1 MQQTKGGRRLQPSH
15 RRRPGRGRLILI
27 PILLVLAAALAVGG
41 LWLFRQPNGSPQQP
55 SSAAPAGSGGVQSGG
70 EQPEAG
76 PETAPPDQSL
86 PPEAQ
91 QPAAEETDPVQS
103 RAEELLGEMSL
114 RDKVFQLFIVTPE
127 QLTGVPSP
135 VTQTGDTSRQ
145 AIQANPVG
153 GIIYFADNL
162 QSRDQCQAML
172 SGLQEASPLGLFLSV
187 DEEGGTVARLGS
199 NPAMGTTDFGDMA
212 DIGASGD
219 PEQAYQVGATIGGE
233 LLELGFNLDF
243 APVADV
249 YSNPDNPVIGR
260 RAFSSDPEVA
270 AEMVAACVEGF
281 GDSGILCT
289 LKHFPGHGDT
299 ATDSHYGAARSDK
312 TLEELE
318 CCEFLPFQA
327 GIQAGAGLVMVGHIS
342 LPAVTG
348 DDTPACLS
356 RDIVTGLLRQQ
367 LGFEGLAVTDSL
379 SMQAIT
385 DAYSPGETAVL
396 ALQAGMDLLLMP
408 SDLEGAVD
416 GVLAAVDSGALTEDR
431 IDESVLRILSTKLEQ
446 GIISPAPTE

>member
-1 MQQTKGGRRLQPSH
+1 MQQTEKGGRRLQQAPQ
-15 RRRPGRGRLILI
+15 RRRRHRGWIVI
-27 PILLVLAAALAVGG
+27 PLLLVLAAALTAGG
-41 LWLFRQPNGSPQQP
+41 LWLFRDQNAPQAPAQSGSAVSEDAGAPGQPQQP
-55 SSAAPAGSGGVQSGG
+55 EPQTSGVQ
-70 EQPEAG
+70 EQPSE
-76 PETAPPDQSL
+76 P
-86 PPEAQ
+86 PPEEE
-91 QPAAEETDPVQS
+91 PADPVETQ
-103 RAEELLGEMSL
+103 AEGLLAEMSL
-114 RDKVFQLFIVTPE
+114 REKVLQMFIVTPE
-127 QLTGVPSP
+127 QLAGVSGP
-135 VTQTGDTSRQ
+135 VTQCGDTSRQ
-145 AIQANPVG
+145 AIQNNPVG

-162 QSRDQCQAML
+162 QDRAQCQEMI
-172 SGLQEASPLGLFLSV
+172 SGLQEASPLGLFISV

-219 PEQAYQVGATIGGE
+219 PEQAYQVGATIGSE

-318 CCEFLPFQA
+318 NCEFLPFQA

-348 DDTPACLS
+348 DETPACLS
-356 RDIVTGLLRQQ
+356 QDIVTDLLRRQ

-385 DAYSPGETAVL
+385 DAYTPGETAVL
-396 ALQAGMDLLLMP
+396 AIQAGMDLLLMP

-416 GVLAAVDSGALTEDR
+416 GVLAAVESGALTQDR

-446 GIISPAPTE
+446 GIISPSQAE